1 MRRLISVG
9 LAAALLLALGPAGM
23 GMFRGLLH
31 STTEA
36 SSSDLTCSVKA
47 SCGPGEVAVF
57 RMSALA
63 NAHAGTAAGSSYGDV
78 VCCGGVTGLSASCS
92 GSYATVLR
100 LSATDNAHV
109 ASSDLSYGTQACL
122 SATGTAMNCRYA
134 SSCSSGYACLGTISG
149 STNAHVADC
158 DGTNDYATKVCCY
171 AGPAM
176 AVGGV
181 AEPPDAAGSASG
193 SSSPPYA
200 ALAGAAVAAVAIAV
214 GGLYARRRWR
224 AG

>member
-9 LAAALLLALGPAGM
+9 LAAALLLALGPAGV

-47 SCGPGEVAVF
+47 SCGSGEVAVF
-57 RMSALA
+57 KMSGLA
-63 NAHAGTAAGSSYGDV
+63 NAHAGTVSDSTYADTI
-78 VCCGGVTGLSASCS
+78 CCSGPAGLSASCT

-100 LSATDNAHV
+100 LSATTNAHV
-109 ASSDLSYGTQACL
+109 ASSDVSYTTQACL
-122 SATGTAMNCRYA
+122 SATGTAMNCQYS
-134 SSCSSGYACLGTISG
+134 SSCGSGYTCLATISG

-158 DGTNDYATKVCCY
+158 DGTNDYSTKVCCY
-171 AGPAM
+171 AGPAA

-181 AEPPDAAGSASG
+181 AEPPDAADSAGG

-200 ALAGAAVAAVAIAV
+200 GIAGATAGVALLLASGWYV
-214 GGLYARRRWR
+214 RRRWQR
-224 AG
+224 